1 MAIKFQYNKISLQE
15 MQKQLNVRLNALP
28 VLKYKEAILRTEAEK
43 AKKKMH
49 ELEQNIVNKIK
60 QYEYMNMMWQEFP
73 KDVISI
79 SEIKTNRKNIAGVK
93 TPQLEN
99 VAFEL
104 KPLCLFNQPLWI
116 SDGITLLKELVRLSI
131 EKELLSMR
139 TVLLD
144 AARKKTTQKV
154 NLYEKV
160 QVPDYLDAISKIKKF
175 INEEKNFNHLK
186 LKAMIVPMT
195 EFSMIIF
202 HGDYDAFLP
211 ELRKTGVFHVAEKNK

>member
-60 QYEYMNMMWQEFP
+60 QYEYMNMLWQEFP
-73 KDVISI
+73 KDVVTI
-79 SEIKTNRKNIAGVK
+79 SEIKTSRKNIAGVQ

-99 VAFEL
+99 VELEL

-116 SDGITLLKELVRLSI
+116 SDGITLLKELVRLSM
-131 EKELLSMR
+131 EKELLSIR

-175 INEEKNFNHLK
+175 INDEESLG
-186 LKAMIVPMT
+186 KATQKIMKKRILTV
-195 EFSMIIF
+195 
-202 HGDYDAFLP
+202 
-211 ELRKTGVFHVAEKNK
+211 

>member
-60 QYEYMNMMWQEFP
+60 QYEYMNMLWQEFP
-73 KDVISI
+73 KDVITV
-79 SEIKTNRKNIAGVK
+79 SEIKTSRKNIAGVK
-93 TPQLEN
+93 TSQLEN
-99 VAFEL
+99 VEFEL
-104 KPLCLFNQPLWI
+104 KPLCLFNHPLWI

-131 EKELLSMR
+131 EKELLSIR
-139 TVLLD
+139 RVLLD
-144 AARKKTTQKV
+144 ATRKKTTQKV

-160 QVPDYLDAISKIKKF
+160 QVPDYFDAISKIKKF
-175 INEEKNFNHLK
+175 INDEESLG
-186 LKAMIVPMT
+186 KATQKIMKKRIL
-195 EFSMIIF
+195 S
-202 HGDYDAFLP
+202 L
-211 ELRKTGVFHVAEKNK
+211 